1 MRRNEELQKYL
12 ANKHRGG
19 ENNLK
24 GGTYEDFY
32 AVYQIVSCL
41 TRFKDRLDTVQ
52 FQAQLEDA
60 FVDDLLIAYPEI
72 NVYHQLKNTQDI
84 SWGDP
89 QKKGDIAFDFAHQI
103 EDCKERNEAFSLKL
117 VHSANKAE
125 IDTKMPEEIKDFS
138 AGEWFSYYGDI
149 NQMVLLCED
158 LRSTLKAIS
167 GNSAEITDDELTNIA
182 TVFLGAWKA
191 LSFNRKVKLAE
202 LLHKVESQTRVNLS
216 IYPDQRI
223 SDACQEILDAIE
235 GIEYYVRGKMF
246 YCRFGHFTGLC
257 PWPDEMEERIISNH
271 PTTKMELFMLIK

>member
-1 MRRNEELQKYL
+1 MRRTEELQKYL

-24 GGTYEDFY
+24 GGAYEDFY

-41 TRFKDRLDTVQ
+41 TRFKDRLDAVH
-52 FQAQLEDA
+52 FQAQSEDA

-89 QKKGDIAFDFAHQI
+89 EKKGDIAFDFAHQI
-103 EDCKERNEAFSLKL
+103 EDCQDRNESFSLKL

-125 IDTKMPEEIKDFS
+125 IDTKIPKEIKDYS
-138 AGEWFSYYGDI
+138 AGEWFLYYGDI
-149 NQMVLLCED
+149 NQMVLLCKD
-158 LRSTLKAIS
+158 IRMALKAIS
-167 GNSAEITDDELTNIA
+167 VNAAEVTDDELTNIA

-202 LLHKVESQTRVNLS
+202 LLRKVEDQTRVNLS
-216 IYPDQRI
+216 IYPDQKI
-223 SDACQEILDAIE
+223 SAACKEILDAIG

-246 YCRFGHFTGLC
+246 YCRFGNFVGSC
-257 PWPDEMEERIISNH
+257 PWPDDMEERIISNH
-271 PTTKMELFMLIK
+271 PTTKMDLFMLIK